1 VPTFSIASFN
11 ARWGMTPADVPFDV
25 GAAVAGLDTD
35 LVAVQELWAPHDS
48 SHDLERVAAEGGYR
62 LVHVPLTGSALEP
75 SPHITADPGGAT
87 GTWGV
92 ALLSR
97 LPVRR
102 VRIVDL
108 GRLVE
113 RWDVANRY
121 AILAEVEVGGV
132 ELWVAA
138 LHLSFALPN
147 ALAQLRRLDG
157 YLPRH
162 RPSVVVGD
170 CNLWGPLAERL
181 VGRHRRAVRGRTWP
195 ADRPHSQLDHILVSP
210 EIEVVDG
217 RVLRPVGSD
226 HRPIT
231 AVLRVE
237 PG

>member
-1 VPTFSIASFN
+1 VPSFTIASFN
-11 ARWGMTPADVPFDV
+11 ARWGMTTADVPFDV
-25 GAAVAGLDTD
+25 GAVIASLDSD
-35 LVAVQELWAPHDS
+35 VIAVQEVWAPHDEQPE
-48 SHDLERVAAEGGYR
+48 LERAAADGGYR
-62 LVHVPLTGSALEP
+62 LVHAPLTGSALHP
-75 SPHITADPGGAT
+75 SPHITADPAAAT

-97 LPVRR
+97 LPIRTIR
-102 VRIVDL
+102 QVDL

-121 AILAEVEVGGV
+121 AVLAELDVDGVEV
-132 ELWVAA
+132 WVAA

-181 VGRHRRAVRGRTWP
+181 VGRHRRAVKGRTWP
-195 ADRPHSQLDHILVSP
+195 AAHPHSQLDHILVSP

-217 RVLRPVGSD
+217 RVLRPAGSD
-226 HRPIT
+226 HRPIAAT
-231 AVLRVE
+231 LRL
-237 PG
+237 PAT